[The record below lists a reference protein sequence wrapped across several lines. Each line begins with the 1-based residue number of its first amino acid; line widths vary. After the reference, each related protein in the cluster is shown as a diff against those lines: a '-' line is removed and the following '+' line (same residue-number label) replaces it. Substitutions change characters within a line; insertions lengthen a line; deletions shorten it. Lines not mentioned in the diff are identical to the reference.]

1 MKVLLDENLS
11 PKLRLQLQGHDVT
24 TTVYAGWGGLRNGEL
39 LTVAGQADFQV
50 FVTADRNLSYQQN
63 LKDRKIAI
71 VVLTAHSWKIIR
83 NYLPPITNAIDS
95 APPGSF
101 QLVQC
106 GEFRR
111 TEPK

>member
-11 PKLRLQLQGHDVT
+11 PKLRLQLPDHDVT

-39 LTVAGQADFQV
+39 LTTAEEAGFQA

-83 NYLPPITNAIDS
+83 NYLPTISDAIDH
-95 APPGSF
+95 ARPGSF

-106 GEFRR
+106 G
-111 TEPK
+111 